1 MTNLGKVYSWY
12 FKKLESIG
20 QMTGSE
26 KDEEEMFLNPGKI
39 EEIQRRKHDQQ
50 EQKRSKLMNENVT
63 MMKDRKMFEEGE
75 RSVH

>member
-1 MTNLGKVYSWY
+1 MKDKGTQVTNLGKVYSWY

-39 EEIQRRKHDQQ
+39 EEIQRK
-50 EQKRSKLMNENVT
+50 K
-63 MMKDRKMFEEGE
+63 
-75 RSVH
+75 